1 MYIKGKS
8 VDQIIGFTS
17 GQTVGLRLDPVA
29 SAQHARRTESADV
42 ADCADAP
49 VASGRPSP
57 HSLTYLI
64 DGEKVCEA
72 FTAAELPQDGSV
84 TLHLAIS
91 NAQGWAGTTRARG
104 RRLE

>member
-8 VDQIIGFTS
+8 VDQIVGFTS
-17 GQTVGLRLDPVA
+17 GHTVGLRLDTVA
-29 SAQHARRTESADV
+29 SQRDARQKDSADV
-42 ADCADAP
+42 ADGADAP
-49 VASGRPSP
+49 LASGRPSP

-104 RRLE
+104 RRL